1 MVNQHAI
8 DRPKERLSEFVLLDS
23 VAKILECSR
32 IGNTLITEIK
42 AAEICE
48 NLNVVTRF
56 LTGSVGKI
64 IPL

>member
-23 VAKILECSR
+23 VAKILEGSR
-32 IGNTLITEIK
+32 IGNPLISEVK

-48 NLNVVTRF
+48 NLSIVTRF
-56 LTGSVGKI
+56 FASGVGKI
-64 IPL
+64 IPQ